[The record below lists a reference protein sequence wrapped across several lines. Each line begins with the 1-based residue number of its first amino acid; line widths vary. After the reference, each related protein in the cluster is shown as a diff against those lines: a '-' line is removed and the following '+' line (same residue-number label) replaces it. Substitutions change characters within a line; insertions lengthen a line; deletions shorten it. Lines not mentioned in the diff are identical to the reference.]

1 MGVKGEETRARLI
14 AGTRSLIE
22 AHGYFGTGLNQVVAE
37 SGAPRGSLYFH
48 FPEGK
53 DQLVAAALIQAG
65 QEIEELL
72 AVLTR
77 EGADTATVVT
87 GLAQAFAERLAQ
99 SGYTKGCPIATVG
112 LEVSGSNET
121 LRQVCA
127 EVYASWQRVLAERLT
142 AEGFEAAEADVAA
155 GQALALLEGAV
166 LLAQVRRS
174 VEPLNDATHAVRHL
188 IGAKALGSGAGA
200 AGKAAR
206 GVKANRVAQ
215 PAG

>member
-53 DQLVAAALIQAG
+53 DQLVAAALAQAG
-65 QEIEELL
+65 QEVEDLL
-72 AVLTR
+72 AATVR
-77 EGADTATVVT
+77 EGADTATALT
-87 GLAQAFAERLAQ
+87 ALTQAFADRLTR
-99 SGYTKGCPIATVG
+99 SGFTKGCPIATVA
-112 LEVSGSNET
+112 LEVAGGNEG

-127 EVYASWQRVLAERLT
+127 EVYAGWQRVLAQRLT

-174 VEPLNDATHAVRHL
+174 VEPLLDASHAVRHL
-188 IGAKALGSGAGA
+188 ITAH
-200 AGKAAR
+200 
-206 GVKANRVAQ
+206 ANRAPQ
-215 PAG
+215 PTR

>member
-53 DQLVAAALIQAG
+53 DQLVAAALTQAG
-65 QEIEELL
+65 QEVEDRLAEL
-72 AVLTR
+72 AR
-77 EGADTATVVT
+77 GGADTAAVLTA
-87 GLAQAFAERLAQ
+87 LAQAFADRLTQ
-99 SGYTKGCPIATVG
+99 SGFTKGCPIATVA
-112 LEVSGSNET
+112 LEVAGGNES
-121 LRQVCA
+121 LRLVCA
-127 EVYASWQRVLAERLT
+127 EVYAGWQRVLAQRLA
-142 AEGFEAAEADVAA
+142 AEGFGPAEADVAA

-174 VEPLNDATHAVRHL
+174 VEPLLDASHAVRHL
-188 IGAKALGSGAGA
+188 ITAQADRAP
-200 AGKAAR
+200 
-206 GVKANRVAQ
+206 Q
-215 PAG
+215 PAR